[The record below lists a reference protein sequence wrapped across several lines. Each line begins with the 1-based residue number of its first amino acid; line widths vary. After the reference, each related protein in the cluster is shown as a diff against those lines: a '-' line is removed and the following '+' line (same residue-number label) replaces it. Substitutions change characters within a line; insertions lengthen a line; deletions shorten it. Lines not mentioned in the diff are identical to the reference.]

1 MSFAMFLLLFSIAKI
16 LNEHAVVRNV
26 LSTYFLKDFIK
37 LKLFL
42 KVNSLTFTT
51 FVINLAMEGLCDK
64 YGDQVIQQLNQTEE
78 LKTLLS

>member
-1 MSFAMFLLLFSIAKI
+1 MSLAMFLLLFSIAKI
-16 LNEHAVVRNV
+16 LNEHALVRNL
-26 LSTYFLKDFIK
+26 LSNYFLKDFIK
-37 LKLFL
+37 LFF

-78 LKTLLS
+78 LKTLLF

>member
-16 LNEHAVVRNV
+16 LNEHALVRNL
-26 LSTYFLKDFIK
+26 LSNYFLKDFIK
-37 LKLFL
+37 LFF

-78 LKTLLS
+78 LKTLLSW

>member
-16 LNEHAVVRNV
+16 LNEHALVRNL
-26 LSTYFLKDFIK
+26 LSNYFLKDFIK
-37 LKLFL
+37 LFF

-64 YGDQVIQQLNQTEE
+64 YGDQVIQQLNQAEE

>member
-16 LNEHAVVRNV
+16 LNEHALVRNL
-26 LSTYFLKDFIK
+26 LSNYFLKDFIK
-37 LKLFL
+37 LFF

>member
-16 LNEHAVVRNV
+16 LNEHALVRNL
-26 LSTYFLKDFIK
+26 LSNYFLKDFIK
-37 LKLFL
+37 LFF

-78 LKTLLS
+78 LKTLLFW